1 MTTSPSPKKLDLKVR
16 RVLKTNAPSN
26 GATGKAMAAAQ
37 SATSIGGS
45 TGSYTSRGGVRPAQR

>member
-1 MTTSPSPKKLDLKVR
+1 MTSSPAPKKLDLKVR

-26 GATGKAMAAAQ
+26 GATGKAMAAQ